1 MGTQDAIGKL
11 LGEWSQGIGLGA
23 VALRIGLVFVLS
35 TVIGCERAANYHAAG
50 LRTFILV
57 SLASV
62 FAALG
67 DVYIIKAMETNV
79 SFLSA
84 ATVIGVALIGCN
96 TILFNSKNQLKGLTT
111 TVCLWANGIISLC
124 IGFGLY
130 TPALIGFAAMILSVM
145 LFPRLE
151 NMFKRRANRFEV
163 HLELKNRS
171 NLQEFISTVRKFG
184 LNVNELEVNPA
195 YANSGLGVYSVKL
208 TVADKELKKKKHSEI
223 VQALAALDYVNFIE
237 EIN

>member
-1 MGTQDAIGKL
+1 MGTHDIIGKL
-11 LGEWSQGIGLGA
+11 LGEWSQGTGLGA
-23 VALRIGLVFVLS
+23 VVLRIVLAFVLS

-67 DVYIIKAMETNV
+67 DVYFIKVMETKV
-79 SFLSA
+79 TLLSA

-96 TILFNSKNQLKGLTT
+96 TILFSSKNQLKGLTT
-111 TVCLWANGIISLC
+111 TVCLWANGILSLC

-130 TPALIGFAAMILSVM
+130 TPSLIGFAAMILCVM
-145 LFPRLE
+145 LFPKLE

-163 HLELKNRS
+163 HLELKNRA
-171 NLQEFISTVRKFG
+171 NLQEFITTVRQFG
-184 LNVNELEVNPA
+184 LHINELEVNPA

-208 TVADKELKKKKHSEI
+208 TVSDKELKKKKHSEI
-223 VQALAALDYVNFIE
+223 VEALSTLDCVHFIE
-237 EIN
+237 EIS